1 MYFKTYPSFILDRI
15 NKLRVI
21 HMTEQILLVMAGGGV
36 GSVGRYLVSE
46 VTAMYSKGSFPLG
59 TFIVNILGC
68 FIIGMLAGYVDLSK
82 DGSLLLVTGF
92 CGGFTTFSSFSKE
105 TFFLLDN
112 KKIKLAFTYVVA
124 SCILGILAV
133 FLGFLSM
140 GGSWY

>member
-1 MYFKTYPSFILDRI
+1 MI
-15 NKLRVI
+15 V
-21 HMTEQILLVMAGGGV
+21 EQILFVLVGGGV

-46 VTAMYSKGSFPLG
+46 VTAKYNSGSFPLG

-68 FIIGMLAGYVDLSK
+68 FIIGMLAGYVGLSK

-112 KKIKLAFTYVVA
+112 KKIKQAFIYVA
-124 SCILGILAV
+124 TSCILGIAAV
-133 FLGFLSM
+133 FLGYLSM
-140 GGSWY
+140 GGNWY

>member
-1 MYFKTYPSFILDRI
+1 MI
-15 NKLRVI
+15 
-21 HMTEQILLVMAGGGV
+21 EQILFVLVGGGV

-46 VTAMYSKGSFPLG
+46 ITAKYSKGSFPLG

-68 FIIGMLAGYVDLSK
+68 FIIGLLAGCLDLSK
-82 DGSLLLVTGF
+82 DTSLLLVTGF

-112 KKIKLAFTYVVA
+112 KKIKLAFFYVVA

-140 GGSWY
+140 GGSLHH